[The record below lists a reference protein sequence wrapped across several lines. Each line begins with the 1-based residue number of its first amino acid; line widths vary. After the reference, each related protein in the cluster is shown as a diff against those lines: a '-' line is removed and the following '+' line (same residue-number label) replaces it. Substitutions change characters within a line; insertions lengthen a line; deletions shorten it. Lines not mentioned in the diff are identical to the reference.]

1 MAERFPFWDAH
12 LHVRAGI
19 AAWDAG
25 VDGIYNHEAIDLY
38 TTNSDYSADILARAQ
53 FYSENGYA

>member
-1 MAERFPFWDAH
+1 MVVRFPYWDAN

-25 VDGIYNHEAIDLY
+25 VDGVFNHEVIDLY
-38 TTNSDYSADILARAQ
+38 TKNSDYSSDILARAQ
-53 FYSENGYA
+53 FFTENGYG